1 MKMLVLFSGGLDSA
15 VAVHWALNQNHKV
28 SCLGF
33 EYGSKH
39 NQQENSYAE
48 RYASKLGLD
57 YIKINLDFI
66 GKHFNSSLLQGG
78 GNLPKPGEVNSSA
91 VVPFRNG
98 IMLAVAAGYA
108 ESIDAQGIVLANHAG
123 EVAPD
128 CKLTFTI
135 PMGSAIYNG
144 TLANIELFCPF
155 ANGPKT
161 DIIRLGDKL
170 HVDFANTYTCYNGG
184 EVQCG
189 TCRSCVPRREAFRLA
204 GVLDPTVYVN
214 EHYAST

>member
-15 VAVHWALNQNHKV
+15 TAVHWALSQKHEV
-28 SCLGF
+28 VCLGF

-39 NQQENSYAE
+39 NYQENLHAE
-48 RYASKLGLD
+48 RYAAKLGLS
-57 YIKINLDFI
+57 YKKISLDFI

-78 GNLPKPGEVNSSA
+78 GDLPKPGEVNSSA

-108 ESIDAQGIVLANHAG
+108 ESIDAQGVVLSNHAG

-128 CKLTFTI
+128 CKAAFTV
-135 PMGSAIYNG
+135 PMGSAIYAG
-144 TLANIELFCPF
+144 TLKNIELFCPF
-155 ANGPKT
+155 AYGPKT
-161 DIIRLGDKL
+161 DIIRLGDEL

-189 TCRSCVPRREAFRLA
+189 VCRSCVPRREAFLLA
-204 GVLDPTVYVN
+204 GVVDPTVYAREYN
-214 EHYAST
+214 ASP